1 VDNSSSLAQLQ
12 TMTNLSTAAEAILT
26 AYENSPFEYDTGD
39 FTACAAVLRAA
50 ASQFDR
56 PKRSDAHALWNEG
69 FLHAQNVCRADLLNI
84 ADELEGIKY
93 GTYRC
98 NLEDKPQ

>member
-1 VDNSSSLAQLQ
+1 
-12 TMTNLSTAAEAILT
+12 MTGLSTATQTVWRAHEQVLGDECVLTKTDMEAL
-26 AYENSPFEYDTGD
+26 
-39 FTACAAVLRAA
+39 AAALRAA

-56 PKRSDAHALWNEG
+56 PKRSDAHTLWNEG
-69 FLHAQNVCRADLLNI
+69 FQYAQNVCRAKLLNI
-84 ADELEGIKY
+84 ADELDGIKY